1 MSFIK
6 KYSILLIPVGIALVG
21 VVFIVLTMMTSKSL
35 AKDMQ
40 SKSVGPGNTIASL
53 LSKAVPEGQAKVEEA
68 FQNDQSRDAAGVAL
82 LGKQCSMRELISY
95 RIFPKPLDTS
105 QQLFDEYGE
114 KYKAG
119 VEGLLSSMKALDAPG
134 INEIQ
139 KEIGTAA
146 SNMGVPSRSVSNYS
160 DYGRGD
166 YGRMP
171 AVRSAPVRFTRNNS
185 EDYQKSQ
192 KAMLEAVCGRRAEEI
207 LVYANLNA
215 FNWYDYWDNFAYA
228 GADKAIE
235 DCWYSQIGYWVYEDV
250 VSTIK
255 AINSG
260 SENVYS
266 SPAKRLIGVGFSK
279 AVEIAAPSRG
289 LGGGR
294 GAYDRGGY
302 NDGGSG
308 YGGSGDAADYI
319 FNKTG
324 GVLGVEPWTARVCDD
339 DIDVIHFSVGVLVSS
354 SGVMPFM
361 KELCSVK
368 EHSHRAGYA
377 ENGAVANYSHNQI
390 TILKSEVS
398 SIDRKEAEH
407 EYYRYGDEAVVRLDL
422 ICEYIFNRAGY
433 DSIKPKSIKEA
444 LGQSEESTEAGTAG
458 GVRGGARVAPAGGA
472 RPVVRPTKESTRES
486 MMD

>member
-1 MSFIK
+1 MSYIK

-40 SKSVGPGNTIASL
+40 AKSVGPGRTITSL
-53 LSKAVPEGQAKVEEA
+53 LSKPVPDGQAKVEEA
-68 FQNDQSRDAAGVAL
+68 FQNDQSRDAEGVAS

-95 RIFPKPLDTS
+95 RIFPKPSDTS

-114 KYKAG
+114 KYNAG
-119 VEGLLSSMKALDAPG
+119 VKGLLSSMNALDAPG
-134 INEIQ
+134 INEIT
-139 KEIGTAA
+139 KEIGTAV
-146 SNMGVPSRSVSNYS
+146 SNVRTPSRSVSNYS

-166 YGRMP
+166 SGRMP
-171 AVRSAPVRFTRNNS
+171 ASRRAPVRSTRNRSQDN
-185 EDYQKSQ
+185 QNSQ

-207 LVYANLNA
+207 LVYANPNA
-215 FNWYDYWDNFAYA
+215 FKWYDYWDNFAYD

-260 SENVYS
+260 SENVHS
-266 SPAKRLIGVGFSK
+266 SRVKRLIGVGFSK
-279 AVEIAAPSRG
+279 AVEIEAPRRG
-289 LGGGR
+289 SIGIGGGR
-294 GAYDRGGY
+294 GDYGGGRGGY
-302 NDGGSG
+302 SDGGSG

-319 FNKTG
+319 FNKSG
-324 GVLGVEPWTARVCDD
+324 GILGVEPWTARICDD
-339 DIDVIHFSVGVLVSS
+339 DMDVIHFSVGVLVSS

-361 KELCSVK
+361 KELCGNK
-368 EHSHRAGYA
+368 EHAHRADFA

-390 TILKSEVS
+390 TILKSEVL

-433 DSIKPKSIKEA
+433 DTIKPDSIKEA
-444 LGQSEESTEAGTAG
+444 LGQSEESEGAGAAG
-458 GVRGGARVAPAGGA
+458 GVGGGARSMPAGGG
-472 RPVVRPTKESTRES
+472 RMVRPTR
-486 MMD
+486 

>member
-21 VVFIVLTMMTSKSL
+21 VVFIVLTMLTSKSL
-35 AKDMQ
+35 AKEIQ
-40 SKSVGPGNTIASL
+40 TNSVGPAQKISSL
-53 LSKAVPEGQAKVEEA
+53 LSKPVPEGQAKVEEV
-68 FQNDQSRDAAGVAL
+68 FQNDQARDAKGVAS

-95 RIFPKPLDTS
+95 RIFPKPSDTS

-119 VEGLLSSMKALDAPG
+119 VKGLLSSMNALDAPG

-139 KEIGTAA
+139 KEIGTAT
-146 SNMGVPSRSVSNYS
+146 SNMRTPSRSVSNYS
-160 DYGRGD
+160 DYGRMPG
-166 YGRMP
+166 GR
-171 AVRSAPVRFTRNNS
+171 RAPVRSSRNRFQDN
-185 EDYQKSQ
+185 QNSQ

-207 LVYANLNA
+207 LVYANPNA
-215 FNWYDYWDNFAYA
+215 FNWYDYWDSFAYD
-228 GADKAIE
+228 GAAKAIE

-250 VSTIK
+250 VSTIT

-260 SENVYS
+260 SENVHS
-266 SPAKRLIGVGFSK
+266 SPVKRLIGVGFSK
-279 AVEIAAPSRG
+279 AVEIEAPRRG
-289 LGGGR
+289 SIGIGGGYGDYGGR
-294 GAYDRGGY
+294 GAYGGGRGGY
-302 NDGGSG
+302 GDGGGG

-319 FNKTG
+319 FNKSG
-324 GVLGVEPWTARVCDD
+324 GILGVEPWTARICDD

-361 KELCSVK
+361 KELCGIK
-368 EHSHRAGYA
+368 EHAHRADFA

-390 TILKSEVS
+390 TILKSEVL
-398 SIDRKEAEH
+398 SIDRKEADH

-433 DSIKPKSIKEA
+433 DTIKPDSIKEA
-444 LGQSEESTEAGTAG
+444 LGQNEESEGAAGAVG
-458 GVRGGARVAPAGGA
+458 GGAGSAPVGG
-472 RPVVRPTKESTRES
+472 RPVMRPTR
-486 MMD
+486 